1 MSFSYLQLTYYFHT
15 SFENSNL
22 SGPQMCDFFY
32 TAQEEQNTVRI
43 LNVAFSRDER
53 GSSCPD
59 DETSHAVIK
68 ILWFHM

>member
-1 MSFSYLQLTYYFHT
+1 MI
-15 SFENSNL
+15 
-22 SGPQMCDFFY
+22 FFF
-32 TAQEEQNTVRI
+32 TASEEQNTVRRI

-59 DETSHAVIK
+59 DETSDTVIK